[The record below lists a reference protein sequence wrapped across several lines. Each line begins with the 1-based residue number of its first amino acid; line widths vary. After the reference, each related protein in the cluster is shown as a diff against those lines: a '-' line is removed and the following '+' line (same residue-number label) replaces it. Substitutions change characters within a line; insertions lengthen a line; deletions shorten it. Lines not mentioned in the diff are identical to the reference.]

1 MSATKKKNSI
11 PANLNVRIA
20 NLTKHDIEL
29 PYVEGMS
36 KDPKQRMLAS
46 KLDQG
51 IIGRPPVEMTVKGDV
66 LNRLRDNLIFNTLI
80 ERGEIDASRGII

>member
-1 MSATKKKNSI
+1 MAVKKTKSAI

-29 PYVEGMS
+29 PYVQGMS
-36 KDPKQRMLAS
+36 VDPKKRLLAS
-46 KLDQG
+46 KLDRG
-51 IIGRPPVEMTVKGDV
+51 IVGRPPVEMTVKGDV
-66 LNRLRDNLIFNTLI
+66 LNRLRDNLIFITLV